1 MLEVISPKSL
11 WVFTFVSRRWFQGD
25 SIQTPPKS
33 HVFNTATLL
42 SHRYLHS
49 KKKKKMENT
58 FSEKAHLYH
67 SQITLYFFNFFKSL
81 YYHKLFTYSWRR
93 KETWLKILCQ
103 VSFHFSILKQILYNL
118 LASYTYSFSND
129 WGTGQDLEVL
139 EKSLQL
145 LLV

>member
-11 WVFTFVSRRWFQGD
+11 WVFTFVHGGGSRAIP
-25 SIQTPPKS
+25 SKLHPKVTCS
-33 HVFNTATLL
+33 TLPHYCL
-42 SHRYLHS
+42 IGTYTVKR
-49 KKKKKMENT
+49 KKKWKILSLKKHIYT
-58 FSEKAHLYH
+58 TVKSLY
-67 SQITLYFFNFFKSL
+67 IFLIFFKSL

-118 LASYTYSFSND
+118 LASYTCSFSND

>member
-1 MLEVISPKSL
+1 MLEGISPKSL
-11 WVFTFVSRRWFQGD
+11 RVFTSMSWKWFQGD

-33 HVFNTATLL
+33 HTFSTATLL
-42 SHRYLHS
+42 PHRYLHRNW
-49 KKKKKMENT
+49 KKVGNT
-58 FSEKAHLYH
+58 FSKKVHLYH
-67 SQITLYFFNFFKSL
+67 SQVTSFLFFFKSL
-81 YYHKLFTYSWRR
+81 YYHKLFTYLWRG
-93 KETWLKILCQ
+93 KETWFKTPCQ

-118 LASYTYSFSND
+118 LVSYTYSFSND